1 MWGREEFSQRCAI
14 SLCAGMAFP
23 AELIIAVTITVF
35 SNLASETELSGM
47 KGIYPAGYFE
57 KVAAHDAEDRKE

>member
-1 MWGREEFSQRCAI
+1 
-14 SLCAGMAFP
+14 MAFP

-35 SNLASETELSGM
+35 SNLALETELSGM
-47 KGIYPAGYFE
+47 KGIYPARYIE